1 MLNYPENLS
10 NDISAYRLNERG
22 LSGYYPIGVGN
33 FWHSGI
39 HLPISSDTPIKPL
52 IIGKVI
58 AYRIDKNYR
67 TIDLPQKLTQEMLDE
82 KYCKHKSFYNLED
95 DIYYLNKDI
104 PDNERKISFASN
116 FILLEH
122 FIQDNDGKKELKF
135 YTLYTNIGSSW
146 EKQAYQEDFITD
158 GKIHILKDKER
169 FSCTKIGPA
178 GYDRDDKYIEIS
190 CFMEKSLFNI
200 KFKSKKPIFL
210 SAKKYKN
217 FYSRENVKCTKKQF
231 YFTNRSHYCVLETI
245 TSGSQTAKKIQLKNL
260 AVYLP
265 EGVDTISGRKTK
277 IKDKALIEYV
287 TLNKTS
293 VSKDKTSEYNLID
306 SSLNLFFY
314 NCIEGSEYTVTNT
327 YNNQTQILIDCSF
340 CKPVW
345 IVDNDDFTSDLDV
358 EVTYNTNGYVDYYED
373 CPLFYSFT
381 KKEIKETNEI
391 IGLKDITY
399 FDKNKNEYCEVDGL
413 SGVYV
418 KKRDFEEKCY
428 ENALNWKAFFDNQEE
443 FDDDIFC
450 DKLSILKKIDDSS
463 VFKNIFGN
471 NRIICDDE
479 MERLFGPKE
488 HSPEM
493 KEVVKKLRK
502 IECRHPLEFDKS
514 KFEKIADA
522 YNKRKEY
529 TIGSISDMNA
539 KILKEQAELRD
550 IWTDGLCKI
559 FKKNNFFFVHPVYFL
574 NHLDKAGLL
583 EFNPYQGKK
592 YRDVYKNLSELRKI
606 YDQNSTALKKA
617 DKKIVLPKD
626 WKVIDNPGFST
637 YIKNNVELQGYG
649 KVTGLFNE
657 DYLDVT
663 RYIINGVKHP
673 YSEYRYYYYHFG
685 IDFEGKKNTE
695 IKSFIYGT
703 VVAMNW
709 ISSNGRCLLVQGK
722 TSKKLYMLCHLSS
735 YSKDIKVGTIIYP
748 GQIVARVGGSG
759 GGFDKEGSDCNSET
773 TFSPHLHI
781 SVIPCKKNV
790 YLSDVQMNKSK
801 KVACTGNKEEWI
813 NLKNEYKTYI
823 DPFNYNKQGGG
834 YAEK

>member
-217 FYSRENVKCTKKQF
+217 FYSRENVKYTKKQF

-265 EGVDTISGRKTK
+265 EGVDTISGRQTK
-277 IKDKALIEYV
+277 IKDKAVIEYV

-306 SSLNLFFY
+306 SSLNLFFH

-559 FKKNNFFFVHPVYFL
+559 FKKNDFFFVHPIYFL
-574 NHLDKAGLL
+574 NHLDKAELL
-583 EFNPYQGKK
+583 EFNPYKGFDIVIKSDYNSKTQKK
-592 YRDVYKNLSELRKI
+592 DKTYHATGSRGITHKNV
-606 YDQNSTALKKA
+606 Q
-617 DKKIVLPKD
+617 
-626 WKVIDNPGFST
+626 DNPGFAPITTSKT
-637 YIKNNVELQGYG
+637 PYISNGLYFA
-649 KVTGLFNE
+649 KVTGGFKE
-657 DYLDVT
+657 DYTDVIVDSVNELT
-663 RYIINGVKHP
+663 
-673 YSEYRYYYYHFG
+673 YREKGQIPKIHQG
-685 IDFEGKKNTE
+685 IDFSGRNASKILSLINGEVISFGSFGNFGNTVIVGHKNGRGVYIAAHLNSFNTE
-695 IKSFIYGT
+695 LLNEGNIKPNDSIG
-703 VVAMNW
+703 
-709 ISSNGRCLLVQGK
+709 IIGK
-722 TSKKLYMLCHLSS
+722 T
-735 YSKDIKVGTIIYP
+735 G
-748 GQIVARVGGSG
+748 AGGVI
-759 GGFDKEGSDCNSET
+759 
-773 TFSPHLHI
+773 HLHV
-781 SVIPCKKNV
+781 S
-790 YLSDVQMNKSK
+790 YYDYYWR
-801 KVACTGNKEEWI
+801 NKEIVTENNGI
-813 NLKNEYKTYI
+813 VTKGKDYATMGKTLSN
-823 DPFNYNKQGGG
+823 PFAHSSKF
-834 YAEK
+834 